1 MARAKYQVLVIP
13 YRKSDDEVLYCIF
26 QRSDMVDVNTV
37 IGDPVSTPDGS
48 TVIPISRVSFGFVAG
63 GGEEED
69 GAPLISARREA
80 FEEAGI
86 PLDAHFIQLETTSSI
101 STEHFPKARLHW
113 GERCLVIP
121 EYCFAVELPH
131 KSIRISDEHTRFAWV
146 DYATAMERLQYD
158 SNKVALWELDNKIKL
173 EVLS

>member
-26 QRSDMVDVNTV
+26 QRSDMADCWQ
-37 IGDPVSTPDGS
+37 
-48 TVIPISRVSFGFVAG
+48 FVAG

-69 GAPLISARREA
+69 GVPLISARREA

-121 EYCFAVELPH
+121 EYCFAVEVPH

>member
-26 QRSDMVDVNTV
+26 QRSDMADCWQ
-37 IGDPVSTPDGS
+37 
-48 TVIPISRVSFGFVAG
+48 FVAG

-69 GAPLISARREA
+69 GVPLISARREA

-121 EYCFAVELPH
+121 EYCFAVELSH

>member
-26 QRSDMVDVNTV
+26 QRSDMADCWQ
-37 IGDPVSTPDGS
+37 
-48 TVIPISRVSFGFVAG
+48 FVAG

-69 GAPLISARREA
+69 GVPLISARREA

>member
-26 QRSDMVDVNTV
+26 QRSDMD
-37 IGDPVSTPDGS
+37 SCWQ
-48 TVIPISRVSFGFVAG
+48 FVAG

-158 SNKVALWELDNKIKL
+158 SNKVALWELDNKIKSG
-173 EVLS
+173 VLS

>member
-26 QRSDMVDVNTV
+26 QRSDMADCWQ
-37 IGDPVSTPDGS
+37 
-48 TVIPISRVSFGFVAG
+48 FVAG

-69 GAPLISARREA
+69 GVPLISARREA

-86 PLDAHFIQLETTSSI
+86 PLDAPFIQLETTSSI

-173 EVLS
+173 EVLP